1 MCVKTPSQDN
11 TGVSHIIEH
20 TVLCGSEKYPVHD
33 PFFKMRNRSLSTYF
47 YPSSRSWLCNRLLNA
62 MTGDTYTCYPI
73 STQNS
78 VDFFNLMDV
87 YYDSVFHPLFRR
99 EDFKQES
106 WYCNDQ
112 TQSIQG
118 VVYALFHPFIL

>member
-33 PFFKMRNRSLSTYF
+33 PFFKMRNRSLSTF
-47 YPSSRSWLCNRLLNA
+47 MNA

-118 VVYALFHPFIL
+118 VVYVLFHPFIL